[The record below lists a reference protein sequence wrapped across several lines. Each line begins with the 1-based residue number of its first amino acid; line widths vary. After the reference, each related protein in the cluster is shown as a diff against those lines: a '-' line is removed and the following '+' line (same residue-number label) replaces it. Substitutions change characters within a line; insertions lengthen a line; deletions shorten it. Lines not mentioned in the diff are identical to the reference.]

1 MSVLVLSD
9 LHGNLSAFQAVLDRA
24 AKDHDITSC
33 ILLGDLI
40 DYGMCSNEV
49 IKMVE
54 NLPYKI
60 LCSIRGNHEDAVIRD
75 EYSRFSSDRGRDSA
89 RYTRSILTPDSWDYL
104 NRKMAPD
111 GKAEFAVNGKKCL
124 AIHGSLKDPY
134 WKSIRPEEALEEYIA
149 YDYVFSDIPTCPT
162 CLSGTTGA
170 RMESGGTKR
179 KWYLL
184 IPVLWDSR
192 EI

>member
-134 WKSIRPEEALEEYIA
+134 WKSIRPEEALE
-149 YDYVFSDIPTCPT
+149 
-162 CLSGTTGA
+162 
-170 RMESGGTKR
+170 
-179 KWYLL
+179 
-184 IPVLWDSR
+184 
-192 EI
+192 